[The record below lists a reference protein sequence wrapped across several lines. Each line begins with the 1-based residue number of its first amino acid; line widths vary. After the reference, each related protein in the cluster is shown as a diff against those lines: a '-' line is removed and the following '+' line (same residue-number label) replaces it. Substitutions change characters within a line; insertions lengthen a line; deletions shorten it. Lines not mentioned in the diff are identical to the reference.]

1 MEVRDKAMETP
12 LKTLLNK
19 ANQLPLLPGV
29 YIMLD
34 RQGEVIYVGKAKKL
48 KNRVS
53 SYFHGDHLPKV
64 AAMVEKVADFQVIVA
79 ASEFEALVLENS
91 LIKRH
96 KPHYNILLKDD
107 KGYPFIRMDRREAYP
122 RMEISARAEK
132 DGADYYGPFG
142 GRFQSREI
150 IDAISKALLLPDCSR
165 VFPRD
170 IGKERPCLNYHM
182 EKCAGWCLRDAS
194 EEDYRGRC
202 DQAVLILEGKS
213 GELVAMLRTEM
224 EQAAEDLRFER
235 AAELRDR
242 IRAIEGLQNHQ
253 RVIATAFNDTDAV
266 GFVRGARS
274 CFTVLHFVDG
284 DLAGKDVEM
293 LDEPLEEDDEAVAEL
308 VRQYYMT
315 DGSNRP
321 KTILLPCEMEGR
333 EELEQLLGEQY
344 GRRVYLE
351 VPKRGER
358 LRLVESAQLNAREE
372 IIRRTTVEQ
381 RRNKTLEWLQKAL
394 ELEAFPHRIEAFD
407 ISNLG
412 SMGIVAAMTVFQDG
426 KPRRSAYRKFRIRDL
441 ETPDDYASMYQAVT
455 RRFQRYLD
463 GDEKF
468 APLPDLLLIDGG
480 DVHTA
485 TAERAL
491 ADLGLKVPCFGMV
504 KDDRHRTRALM
515 TADGREIG
523 IAGNQAVFSL
533 IGTIQEETHRSAIT
547 YQRHLRNESFAS
559 TLDEIEGIGPKRKND
574 LLQHFRSL
582 RAIRE
587 ADTETL
593 RTVLPQSTAEAVYRY
608 FHEEASA
615 CGSSPASQE
624 EEN

>member
-64 AAMVEKVADFQVIVA
+64 TAMVEKVADFQVIVA

-194 EEDYRGRC
+194 GEDYRGRC

-593 RTVLPQSTAEAVYRY
+593 RTVLPQSAAEAVYRY